1 MHVQFY
7 TSNVTFSERLKE
19 QFRDKLSVLAKYKG
33 AVDVL
38 QVRVDVSR
46 DSHHKKGDVY
56 RVEVNVDLPGK
67 LIRSVEQSADILSA
81 LDAVIEKLERQS
93 RDIKD
98 KIVTDRKRGQ

>member
-1 MHVQFY
+1 MQIQFY